1 LYLKDIGLVMRVQYP
16 PPEVYVMGPEEG
28 AAITVLAVGLSHG
41 DLGSLKAIFSHSRW
55 RLYQATSY
63 AEAISFLDLYFIPV
77 VISEENLPDR
87 TWRDLLAHGPSLP
100 NPPKLIVASHFAD
113 NRLWAEALNLGA
125 YDVLAMPF
133 RAAEV
138 FHSVSL
144 AWRRWKDWA
153 DHKDRSLCTEC
164 TTSAAAK

>member
-1 LYLKDIGLVMRVQYP
+1 
-16 PPEVYVMGPEEG
+16 MGPEED
-28 AAITVLAVGLSHG
+28 AALTVLAVSLSHW

-77 VISEENLPDR
+77 VISEENLPDG
-87 TWRDLLAHGPSLP
+87 TWRNLLAHDASLP
-100 NPPKLIVASHFAD
+100 NPRKLIVASHFAD
-113 NRLWAEALNLGA
+113 DRLWAEALNLGA

-133 RAAEV
+133 RATEV

-144 AWRRWKDWA
+144 AWRRWKDCA
-153 DHKDRSLCTEC
+153 DSTDRSPCTAFAC
-164 TTSAAAK
+164 TAAGK